1 MSRVILN
8 KEYSITPMTATTAEK
23 YKCCTLCARRCGID
37 RTKAFGY
44 CGASAEMLIARAA
57 LHMWEEP
64 PISGTNGS
72 GTVFFCGCS
81 LGCIFCQNKTISR
94 INSGKA
100 VTPEELAAIMLR
112 LEKAGA
118 HNINFV
124 TPTHYIPSITS
135 TVVEAR
141 KKGLKIPIV
150 YNTGSYELTS
160 ALKMLDGHIDI
171 YLPDFKYYS
180 SETAKKYSS
189 APDYREVADAAIEE
203 MVRQVGEPLLDEYGI
218 MRKGVI
224 VRVLLLPSHV
234 AEAKLIVSH
243 LYKKYGNSIYISL
256 MNQYTPMPGANGVLS
271 RRVSNSEYS
280 ELVDFA
286 IKKGIE
292 RCFIQEGET
301 AKESFIPPFDPLSN
315 INIYT

>member
-1 MSRVILN
+1 MSTETHGRV
-8 KEYSITPMTATTAEK
+8 
-23 YKCCTLCARRCGID
+23 CTLCPRNCSAD
-37 RTKAFGY
+37 RESGMGFCSVPSEVY
-44 CGASAEMLIARAA
+44 VSRAA

-64 PISGTNGS
+64 PVSGTRGS
-72 GTVFFCGCS
+72 GTIFFAGCN
-81 LGCIFCQNKTISR
+81 LRCVFCQNKAISR
-94 INSGKA
+94 GRAGRVCSE
-100 VTPEELAAIMLR
+100 EELAEIMLSLR
-112 LEKAGA
+112 DKGA

-124 TPTHYIPSITS
+124 TPTHYIPSITA

-203 MVRQVGEPLLDEYGI
+203 MVRQVGEPLLDEHGI

-301 AKESFIPPFDPLSN
+301 ATESFIPPFDLEG
-315 INIYT
+315 I